1 MENYYPRLVPSH
13 AVLLRLS
20 LEAEGAEGTEGA
32 AAVAQARVVGP
43 RILLMAQVRHRLAP
57 VMVVGVP
64 LLPPACEHVCGAPP
78 PSAELAHLIVSR

>member
-1 MENYYPRLVPSH
+1 
-13 AVLLRLS
+13 
-20 LEAEGAEGTEGA
+20 
-32 AAVAQARVVGP
+32 VAQARVVGP